1 MKDIG
6 RADYLEWK
14 SIEIL
19 WVVIYKISTFLFG
32 NEYDAIT
39 NNVREPGILLG
50 SSRLWIY
57 YSNKTENILDWRHV

>member
-1 MKDIG
+1 MEDIG

-50 SSRLWIY
+50 LSRLEPPVGSEFTTVIKL
-57 YSNKTENILDWRHV
+57 KTY